1 VWDWYFYVATKQLG
15 FTEERFWRMT
25 LRKLIILWKQHCE
38 FNNNQPKVEEAQ
50 SDGEVHIDEMSFW
63 DL

>member
-1 VWDWYFYVATKQLG
+1 
-15 FTEERFWRMT
+15 MT

-38 FNNNQPKVEEAQ
+38 FNNQQKVEEAQ